1 MRGNKTVAGVAR
13 WCFRHKWWVILL
25 WSAALLTVGGAGRA
39 AGAAY
44 SNAFSLKGTE
54 SAKVLSLLDKAVP
67 EQSGEGDTV
76 VWQVDSGSVRDAS
89 VRQRIAPMLAKVAHQ
104 KDVGAVVGPYG
115 PGGAAQ
121 ISKDGRTAYATV
133 TYTELGG
140 DLSDDQARSLIDTA
154 HSARAPGLNVEVGGA
169 KPAEAEQPL
178 PELAEGIGIAAAGVV
193 LFLALGSLFGMLL
206 PIVTALFGIG
216 IASSGIILLSHGM
229 DVADFAPQLATL
241 VGLGVGIDYALFI
254 VTRHRRG
261 ILRGRSPEESAVVA
275 LNTSGRAVLFAGG
288 TVCIALLGMF
298 TLRLT
303 FLNGVAVAAALTVV
317 ITVAAAMTLLPA
329 LLGLL
334 GMRVL
339 SRRQRRALDA
349 SGPRVAAATGPAAR
363 WSAFLQ
369 RHPRPLAAVAVVV
382 MATLAVPALSLRL
395 GSSDQ
400 GNNPTGTTTRK
411 AYDMLAGGFGPGF
424 NGPLTIVAEVPSA
437 ADRAALDRLV
447 GTLRTT
453 RGIAYAAQAPTRPD
467 GRVALVEAV
476 PTTSPQDKAT
486 SDLIDRLRADVVPA
500 AERGSTLRAYVG
512 GQTAT
517 FEDFSTVLYGK
528 LPLFIA
534 VIIAL
539 GFVLLLFAFR
549 SLVVPLTAAVMN
561 LVAAAA
567 SFGVLV
573 ATFQWGWGGAL
584 AGRAGPVDAFLP
596 VIMLSLLFGLSM
608 DYQVFLVS
616 RMHEEWVHTR
626 DNARAVRVGLAET
639 SRVIN
644 SAAVIMICV
653 FAAFVL
659 SGQRVLA
666 MFGIGLAGAV
676 ALDAFVLRTVL
687 VPSLMHLF
695 GAANWWLP
703 ARLDRRLP
711 HLAVEP
717 AEEEPAAAEE
727 PAEAPSGPTGPT
739 VEGARADGAELIG
752 ARLDGGAAADSGASP
767 GGGAAAD
774 SGTGGGAGG
783 RSAGTAAPVRGAG
796 LSGGAAGGTLVGGRV
811 TGAAGLPLP
820 RAELT
825 LIASDGRQAARTRAG
840 QDGTFCLPAPR
851 DGSYVLVAGAAGHHP
866 RTASVLTAGRRI
878 DCDLVLAGTGSLT
891 GTVRRADGAPVED
904 AKVALRDAD
913 GNPVAEVRTAEDG
926 SYAFSSLYPG
936 RYTLLTTGY
945 PPLPATVRLAE
956 GDRNGDRD
964 VDLLLSHAS
973 D

>member
-1 MRGNKTVAGVAR
+1 MAGVAR
-13 WCFRHKWWVILL
+13 WCFRHKWWVVLL
-25 WSAALLTVGGAGRA
+25 WTVALLTVGGAGRA
-39 AGAAY
+39 AGDAY

-54 SAKVLSLLDKAVP
+54 SAKVLDLLGTAVP
-67 EQSGEGDTV
+67 EQSGEADTV
-76 VWQVDSGSVRDAS
+76 VWHVDSGSVRDAS
-89 VRQRIAPMLAKVAHQ
+89 VRQRITPMLARVAHQ
-104 KDVGAVVGPYG
+104 KDVGAVAGPYDAA
-115 PGGAAQ
+115 GAAQ

-133 TYTELGG
+133 TYTKLGG
-140 DLSDDQARSLIDTA
+140 ELSNAQAQSLIDTA
-154 HSARAPGLNVEVGGA
+154 HAARAPGLRVEVGGA
-169 KPAEAEQPL
+169 KPAQAEQPL

-193 LFLALGSLFGMLL
+193 LFFALGSLFGMLL
-206 PIVTALFGIG
+206 PIITALFGIG
-216 IASSGIILLSHGM
+216 IASSAIILLSHGM
-229 DVADFAPQLATL
+229 DVADFAPELATL

-254 VTRHRRG
+254 VTRHRRA
-261 ILRGRSPEESAVVA
+261 ILRGRSPEDAAVVA

-339 SRRQRRALDA
+339 SRRQRRALAA
-349 SGPRVAAATGPAAR
+349 SGPRQESAAGAAAR
-363 WSAFLQ
+363 WSGFLQ
-369 RHPRPLAAVAVVV
+369 RHPRSLAAVAVVV
-382 MATLAVPALSLRL
+382 MATLAIPALSLRL

-411 AYDMLAGGFGPGF
+411 AYDMLADGFGPGF
-424 NGPLTIVAEVPSA
+424 NGPLTILAEVPSA
-437 ADRAALDRLV
+437 GDQAALDGLV
-447 GTLRTT
+447 TALRSTH
-453 RGIAYAAQAPTRPD
+453 GIAYAAQMPTAR
-467 GRVALVEAV
+467 GQKVALVEAV

-486 SDLIDRLRADVVPA
+486 SDLIDHLRDDVVPA
-500 AERGSTLRAYVG
+500 AERGSTMRAYVG
-512 GQTAT
+512 GQTAM

-528 LPLFIA
+528 LPLFVG

-573 ATFQWGWGGAL
+573 AVFQWGWGGAL

-676 ALDAFVLRTVL
+676 ALDAFILRTVL

-695 GAANWWLP
+695 GRANWWLP
-703 ARLDRRLP
+703 RWLDRRLP

-717 AEEEPAAAEE
+717 AEESAA
-727 PAEAPSGPTGPT
+727 PEAVAVAAVPGARSPGDASGPY
-739 VEGARADGAELIG
+739 
-752 ARLDGGAAADSGASP
+752 P
-767 GGGAAAD
+767 GGGGG
-774 SGTGGGAGG
+774 SGGTGPGC
-783 RSAGTAAPVRGAG
+783 GTAAGALVR
-796 LSGGAAGGTLVGGRV
+796 GRV
-811 TGAAGLPLP
+811 TGAAGLPVP

-825 LIASDGRQAARTRAG
+825 LIAADGRQAARARAAE
-840 QDGTFCLPAPR
+840 DGAFSLPAPGR
-851 DGSYVLVAGAAGHHP
+851 GPYVLVAGAPGHHP
-866 RTASVLTAGRRI
+866 QTASVLTAGGEV
-878 DCDLVLAGTGSLT
+878 DCDLVLTGTGSLT

-904 AKVALRDAD
+904 AKVILQDAD
-913 GNPVAEVRTAEDG
+913 GHEVAEVRTAKDG
-926 SYAFSSLYPG
+926 SYAFGNLYPG
-936 RYTLLTTGY
+936 SYTLLTMGY
-945 PPLPATVRLAE
+945 PPFPAAVRITDDDRD
-956 GDRNGDRD
+956 GDGD
-964 VDLLLSHAS
+964 VDLELAHS

>member
-1 MRGNKTVAGVAR
+1 MGDRTVAGVAR

-25 WSAALLTVGGAGRA
+25 WLAALLSVGGAGRA
-39 AGAAY
+39 AGEAY

-54 SAKVLSLLDKAVP
+54 SAKVLDLLDKAVP
-67 EQSGEGDTV
+67 AQSGEGDTV
-76 VWQVDSGSVRDAS
+76 VWHVDSGSVRDAS
-89 VRQRIAPMLAKVAHQ
+89 VRERITPVLARITHQ
-104 KDVGAVVGPYG
+104 KDVGAVVSPYVTA
-115 PGGAAQ
+115 GAAQ
-121 ISKDGRTAYATV
+121 ISRDGRTAYATV
-133 TYTELGG
+133 TYTKLGG
-140 DLSDDQARSLIDTA
+140 DLSNAQAQLLIDTA
-154 HSARAPGLNVEVGGA
+154 HSARGPGLQVEVGGA
-169 KPAEAEQPL
+169 KPAQAEQPL

-206 PIVTALFGIG
+206 PIITALFGIG
-216 IASSGIILLSHGM
+216 ISSSAIILLSHGM
-229 DVADFAPQLATL
+229 DIADFAPQLATL

-254 VTRHRRG
+254 VTRHRRA
-261 ILRGRSPEESAVVA
+261 ILRGRTPEQAAVVA

-303 FLNGVAVAAALTVV
+303 ILNGVAVAAALTVI
-317 ITVAAAMTLLPA
+317 ITVAAAVTLLPA

-334 GMRVL
+334 GLRVL
-339 SRRQRRALDA
+339 SRRQRRALAA
-349 SGPRVAAATGPAAR
+349 SGPQVEAATGPAAR

-369 RHPRPLAAVAVVV
+369 RHPRSLAVVAVVV
-382 MATLAVPALSLRL
+382 MVTLAIPALSLRL

-400 GNNPTGTTTRK
+400 GNNPAGTTTRK
-411 AYDMLAGGFGPGF
+411 AYDMLADGFGPGF
-424 NGPLTIVAEVPSA
+424 NGPLTILAEVPSA
-437 ADRAALDRLV
+437 ADRTALDGLV
-447 GTLRTT
+447 TSLRATP
-453 RGIAYAAQAPTRPD
+453 GIAYAAQAPMKPGQT
-467 GRVALVEAV
+467 VALVDAV

-486 SDLIDRLRADVVPA
+486 SDLIDHLRDDVVPA
-500 AERGSTLRAYVG
+500 AERGSTMRAYVG
-512 GQTAT
+512 GQTAI

-528 LPLFIA
+528 LPLFVL

-573 ATFQWGWGGAL
+573 AVFQWGWGGAL

-616 RMHEEWVHTR
+616 RMHEEWMLTR

-676 ALDAFVLRTVL
+676 ALDAFILRTVL
-687 VPSLMHLF
+687 VPSLMHQF

-703 ARLDRRLP
+703 QWLGRRLP

-717 AEEEPAAAEE
+717 AEEEADAPAAGDTTGD
-727 PAEAPSGPTGPT
+727 PAAGSPAG
-739 VEGARADGAELIG
+739 
-752 ARLDGGAAADSGASP
+752 ADSG
-767 GGGAAAD
+767 
-774 SGTGGGAGG
+774 
-783 RSAGTAAPVRGAG
+783 
-796 LSGGAAGGTLVGGRV
+796 GGTPAGALVRGRV
-811 TGAAGLPLP
+811 TGSAGLPVP

-825 LIASDGRQAARTRAG
+825 LIASDGRQAGRARATPE
-840 QDGTFCLPAPR
+840 GTFSLPVPTG
-851 DGSYVLVAGAAGHHP
+851 GSYVLVAGAPGHHP
-866 RTASVLTAGRRI
+866 QTASVLTAGSPV
-878 DCDLVLAGTGSLT
+878 DCDLVLTGTGSLT
-891 GTVRRADGAPVED
+891 GTVRRANGAPVED
-904 AKVALRDAD
+904 AKVVLRDAD
-913 GNPVAEVRTAEDG
+913 GHQVAEVRTGKDG
-926 SYAFSSLYPG
+926 SYAFANLYPG
-936 RYTLLTTGY
+936 SYTLLTMGY
-945 PPLPATVRLAE
+945 PPFPATVRLTDGEE
-956 GDRNGDRD
+956 GGDGDGD
-964 VDLLLSHAS
+964 VDLELSHSS

>member
-1 MRGNKTVAGVAR
+1 MAR

-25 WSAALLTVGGAGRA
+25 WSAALLIVGGAGRM
-39 AGAAY
+39 AGDAY

-54 SAKVLSLLDKAVP
+54 SAKVLDLMGKAVP
-67 EQSGEGDTV
+67 EQSGEADTV
-76 VWQVDSGSVRDAS
+76 VWHVDSGSVRDAQ
-89 VRQRIAPMLAKVAHQ
+89 VRQRITPALTRIAHQ
-104 KDVGAVVGPYG
+104 KDVGAVVSPYD
-115 PGGAAQ
+115 PAGAAQ

-133 TYTELGG
+133 TYTKIGGELSNG
-140 DLSDDQARSLIDTA
+140 QAQSLIDTA
-154 HSARAPGLNVEVGGA
+154 HAARAPGLRVEVGGA
-169 KPAEAEQPL
+169 KPAQAEQPL

-216 IASSGIILLSHGM
+216 IASSAIILLSHGM
-229 DVADFAPQLATL
+229 DVADFAPELATL

-254 VTRHRRG
+254 VTRHRRA
-261 ILRGRSPEESAVVA
+261 ILRGRSPEDAAVVA

-334 GMRVL
+334 GLRVL
-339 SRRQRRALDA
+339 SRRQRRALAA
-349 SGPRVAAATGPAAR
+349 SGPQVEQVNGPAAR
-363 WSAFLQ
+363 WSGFLQ
-369 RHPRPLAAVAVVV
+369 RHPRSLAAVAVVV
-382 MATLAVPALSLRL
+382 MATLAIPALSLRL

-400 GNNPTGTTTRK
+400 GNNPAGTTTRK
-411 AYDMLAGGFGPGF
+411 AYDMLAEGFGPGF
-424 NGPLTIVAEVPSA
+424 NGPLTILAEVPSA
-437 ADRAALDRLV
+437 GDQAALDGLV
-447 GTLRTT
+447 THLRATH
-453 RGIAYAAQAPTRPD
+453 GIAYAAQMPMKA
-467 GRVALVEAV
+467 GQKVALVEAV

-486 SDLIDRLRADVVPA
+486 SDLIDHLRDDVVPA
-500 AERGSTLRAYVG
+500 AEKGSTMRAYVG
-512 GQTAT
+512 GQTAM

-528 LPLFIA
+528 LPLFIG

-573 ATFQWGWGGAL
+573 AVFQWGWGGAL

-676 ALDAFVLRTVL
+676 ALDAFILRTVL
-687 VPSLMHLF
+687 VPALMHLF
-695 GAANWWLP
+695 GPANWWLP
-703 ARLDRRLP
+703 RWLDKRLP

-717 AEEEPAAAEE
+717 AEEEAEGFATAAAPGVAVAPGDG
-727 PAEAPSGPTGPT
+727 PAPAPGP
-739 VEGARADGAELIG
+739 L
-752 ARLDGGAAADSGASP
+752 
-767 GGGAAAD
+767 
-774 SGTGGGAGG
+774 
-783 RSAGTAAPVRGAG
+783 VR
-796 LSGGAAGGTLVGGRV
+796 GRV
-811 TGAAGLPLP
+811 TGAAGLPVP

-825 LIASDGRQAARTRAG
+825 LIASDGRQAARA
-840 QDGTFCLPAPR
+840 QAAPDGAFSLPAPGN
-851 DGSYVLVAGAAGHHP
+851 GSYVLVAGAPGHHP
-866 RTASVLTAGRRI
+866 QTASVLTAGHQV
-878 DCDLVLAGTGSLT
+878 DCDLVLTGTGSLT
-891 GTVRRADGAPVED
+891 GTVRRADGGPVED
-904 AKVALRDAD
+904 AKVVLRDAD
-913 GNPVAEVRTAEDG
+913 GHQVAEARTAEDG
-926 SYAFSSLYPG
+926 SYAFANLYPG
-936 RYTLLTTGY
+936 SYTLLTMGY
-945 PPLPATVRLAE
+945 PPFPATVRLTDHE
-956 GDRNGDRD
+956 RDGDGD
-964 VDLLLSHAS
+964 VDLELAHS

>member
-1 MRGNKTVAGVAR
+1 MGDADVAAVAR

-25 WSAALLTVGGAGRA
+25 WLAALLTVGGASRA
-39 AGAAY
+39 LGDSY

-54 SAKVLSLLDKAVP
+54 SAKVLDLLDEAAP
-67 EQSGEGDTV
+67 QQSGEADTV
-76 VWQVDSGSVRDAS
+76 VWRVDSGSVRDSS
-89 VRQRIAPMLAKVAHQ
+89 VRQRIDPVLARIAGQ
-104 KDVGAVVGPYG
+104 KDVGAVVSPYA
-115 PGGAAQ
+115 PAGAAQ

-133 TYTELGG
+133 TYTKLGN
-140 DLSDDQARSLIDTA
+140 DLSNDQAQLLIDTA
-154 HSARAPGLNVEVGGA
+154 HRASAKGLQVEVGGN
-169 KPAEAEQPL
+169 KPAQAEQPL
-178 PELAEGIGIAAAGVV
+178 PELAEGIGIAAAGMV

-206 PIVTALFGIG
+206 PLVTALFGIG
-216 IASSGIILLSHGM
+216 ISSSAIILLSHGM

-254 VTRHRRG
+254 VTRHRKG
-261 ILRGRSPEESAVVA
+261 ILRGRTPEEAAVVA

-317 ITVAAAMTLLPA
+317 ITVAAAVTLLPA
-329 LLGLL
+329 LLGVL
-334 GMRVL
+334 GVRVL
-339 SRRQRRALDA
+339 SRRQRRELAAEGALPA
-349 SGPRVAAATGPAAR
+349 EGEGAARGPAVR
-363 WSAFLQ
+363 WSSFLE
-369 RHPRPLAAVAVVV
+369 RHPRTLAVAAVAV

-400 GNNPTGTTTRK
+400 GNNPTTTTTRK
-411 AYDMLAGGFGPGF
+411 AYDMLAGDASHGGPGGGFGPGF
-424 NGPLTIVAEVPSA
+424 NGPLTILAEVPSA
-437 ADRAALDRLV
+437 ADRVALTRLV
-447 GTLRTT
+447 TSLRGTH
-453 RGIAYAAQAPTRPD
+453 GIAYAAQVPMKPGAK
-467 GRVALVEAV
+467 VALVQAV

-486 SDLIDRLRADVVPA
+486 SDLIDHLRDDVVPA
-500 AERGSTLRAYVG
+500 AERGSTMRAYVG
-512 GQTAT
+512 GQTAI
-517 FEDFSTVLYGK
+517 FKDFSTVLFGK
-528 LPLFIA
+528 LPLFIG

-573 ATFQWGWGGAL
+573 ACFQWGWGGAI

-676 ALDAFVLRTVL
+676 ALDAFILRTVL
-687 VPSLMHLF
+687 VPSLMHMF
-695 GAANWWLP
+695 GSANWWLP
-703 ARLDRRLP
+703 GWLDRRLP
-711 HLAVEP
+711 HLAVE
-717 AEEEPAAAEE
+717 AAE
-727 PAEAPSGPTGPT
+727 
-739 VEGARADGAELIG
+739 
-752 ARLDGGAAADSGASP
+752 DGGPAVP
-767 GGGAAAD
+767 GGPA
-774 SGTGGGAGG
+774 GGAGAG
-783 RSAGTAAPVRGAG
+783 PGSAGSAGAAVGAAG
-796 LSGGAAGGTLVGGRV
+796 GGAAGGMSGADGSGMPGGAGGPVVRGRV
-811 TGAAGLPLP
+811 TGAAGLPVP
-820 RAELT
+820 RSELT
-825 LIASDGRQAARTRAG
+825 LIASDGRQVGRAQAG
-840 QDGTFCLPAPR
+840 QDGTFSLPTPAQ
-851 DGSYVLVAGAAGHHP
+851 GAYVLVANAAGHHP
-866 RTASVLTAGRRI
+866 QTASVLTSDRPV
-878 DCDLVLAGTGSLT
+878 DCDLRLTGTGSLT
-891 GTVRRADGAPVED
+891 GTVRRADGRPVED
-904 AKVALRDAD
+904 AEVVLRDAD
-913 GNPVAEVRTAEDG
+913 GHDVAEARTGKDG
-926 SYAFSSLYPG
+926 GYAFGNLYPG

-945 PPLPATVRLAE
+945 PPFPATVRFAE
-956 GDRNGDRD
+956 DEQDGDGDAE
-964 VDLLLSHAS
+964 LSRS
-973 D
+973 SR

>member
-1 MRGNKTVAGVAR
+1 
-13 WCFRHKWWVILL
+13 VILL
-25 WSAALLTVGGAGRA
+25 WLAALLAVGGTGRA
-39 AGAAY
+39 LGDAY

-54 SAKVLSLLDKAVP
+54 SAKVLDLLDKAVP
-67 EQSGEGDTV
+67 QQSGEGDTV
-76 VWQVDSGSVRDAS
+76 VWHVDSGSVRDPA
-89 VRQRIAPMLAKVAHQ
+89 VRQRITPVLAKIAHQ
-104 KDVGAVVGPYG
+104 QDVGAVVSPYD
-115 PGGAAQ
+115 PAGAAQ
-121 ISKDGRTAYATV
+121 ISKDGRTAYASV
-133 TYTELGG
+133 TYTKLGN
-140 DLSDDQARSLIDTA
+140 DLTNDQAQLLIDTA
-154 HSARAPGLNVEVGGA
+154 HSARGHGLDVEVGGN
-169 KPAEAEQPL
+169 KPAQAEQPV
-178 PELAEGIGIAAAGVV
+178 PEVAEGIGIAAAGVV

-206 PIVTALFGIG
+206 PIITALFGIG
-216 IASSGIILLSHGM
+216 ISSSAIIVLSHGM
-229 DVADFAPQLATL
+229 DVADFSPQLATL

-254 VTRHRRG
+254 VTRHRRAV
-261 ILRGRSPEESAVVA
+261 LRGRSPEEAAVTA

-303 FLNGVAVAAALTVV
+303 FLNGVAVAASLTVV

-329 LLGLL
+329 LLGVL

-339 SRRQRRALDA
+339 SRRQRRALA
-349 SGPRVAAATGPAAR
+349 ANGPRLEPANGPAAR
-363 WSAFLQ
+363 WSGFLQ
-369 RHPRPLAAVAVVV
+369 RHPRSLALVAVVV
-382 MATLAVPALSLRL
+382 MATLAIPALSLRL

-411 AYDMLAGGFGPGF
+411 AYDMLADGFGPGF
-424 NGPLTIVAEVPSA
+424 NGPLTILAEVPTT

-447 GTLRTT
+447 TDLRAT
-453 RGIAYAAQAPTRPD
+453 RGIAYAAGTPMKPGQK
-467 GRVALVEAV
+467 VALVEAV

-486 SDLIDRLRADVVPA
+486 SDLIDRLRHDVVPA
-500 AERGSTLRAYVG
+500 AERGSTMHAYVG
-512 GQTAT
+512 GQTAI
-517 FEDFSTVLYGK
+517 FKDFSTVLFGK
-528 LPLFIA
+528 LPLFIG

-573 ATFQWGWGGAL
+573 AIFQWGWGGSI

-676 ALDAFVLRTVL
+676 ALDAFILRTVL

-695 GAANWWLP
+695 GPSNWWLP
-703 ARLDRRLP
+703 KWLGDRLP

-717 AEEEPAAAEE
+717 AEEEAA
-727 PAEAPSGPTGPT
+727 GPLGGTAA
-739 VEGARADGAELIG
+739 VALAGAGA
-752 ARLDGGAAADSGASP
+752 
-767 GGGAAAD
+767 
-774 SGTGGGAGG
+774 GTGGGAGA
-783 RSAGTAAPVRGAG
+783 SAGAGAGTGTGAGVGAAPGSGADRAPAVPGTPGPVVR
-796 LSGGAAGGTLVGGRV
+796 GRV
-811 TGAAGLPLP
+811 TGAAGLPVP
-820 RAELT
+820 RSELT
-825 LIASDGRQAARTRAG
+825 LIASDGRQVARAQAAE
-840 QDGTFCLPAPR
+840 DGTFSLPAPA
-851 DGSYVLVAGAAGHHP
+851 GGPYVLVAGAAGHHP
-866 RTASVLTAGRRI
+866 QTASVLTADGPV
-878 DCDLVLAGTGSLT
+878 DCDLRLTGTGTLT
-891 GTVRRADGAPVED
+891 GTVRRADGQAVED
-904 AKVALRDAD
+904 AKVVLRDAD
-913 GNPVAEVRTAEDG
+913 GHQVAEARTGRDG
-926 SYAFSSLYPG
+926 AYAFSNLYAG
-936 RYTLLTTGY
+936 SYTLLTMGY
-945 PPLPATVRLAE
+945 PPFPATVRLT
-956 GDRNGDRD
+956 GDDEDGDGD
-964 VDLLLSHAS
+964 VDLELSHSA